1 MQIIKK
7 GFATLLAVMVTST
20 ALANTQE
27 TCTADVNFLKNQ
39 VKLLDT
45 SVKNLTGFM
54 VSGKDKAQLATIN
67 ELKIKVEALSQNYQ
81 NLLSKVQNHPSN
93 DADYI
98 TVGTKRFPNPCNSF
112 GTYKVS
118 KEDNSPPKNKEVCV
132 VYLVDKDDQLD
143 YDKCKSSYQN
153 GQFPPNFLIS
163 LENNKSSFP
172 NIYNCQYHSST
183 TKEEWSYS
191 YISSIRIF
199 LVESR

>member
-7 GFATLLAVMVTST
+7 GFATLLAVTVTST
-20 ALANTQE
+20 AIANTQE

-98 TVGTKRFPNPCNSF
+98 TVGTKRIPNPCNSF
-112 GTYKVS
+112 GVYKVS
-118 KEDNSPPKNKEVCV
+118 KEVT
-132 VYLVDKDDQLD
+132 YLDINDIYCTIKIESKDSETSDRNCKIVDKFH
-143 YDKCKSSYQN
+143 S
-153 GQFPPNFLIS
+153 NFILS
-163 LENNKSSFP
+163 LEHSDNPYPKIHPCNNYPQTSVEKKSV
-172 NIYNCQYHSST
+172 
-183 TKEEWSYS
+183 SYS
-191 YISSIRIF
+191 RIRTF
-199 LVESR
+199 LLKPRD